1 MKYAIISDIHANL
14 DALRVVLDDADE
26 QGVDRIVC
34 LGDIVGYGP
43 QPAEAVKLVRSR
55 AAAVVAGNHD
65 DAVSGRA
72 DESNFI
78 DFAADA
84 VKRHREA
91 LGEEELEWLRSLPY
105 ICELPGNALAAHGDV
120 ADARRFQYIL
130 GVEAAAA
137 NFKATGA
144 QLLFVGHTHLPCLFL
159 TGGSGNVYM
168 TPPQDFVVEE
178 GKRYIVNVGT
188 VGYPRD
194 TTGPVYSTYVIY
206 DTEEKSVVFRQL
218 PFSMSSVM
226 QHGTT
231 VPAPAGKPA
240 KHHRLFA
247 AVAAAV
253 LCALAVA
260 IAAFAFLGR
269 APDAAVD
276 GFGTMRVVA
285 TKTLDIYDG
294 QKKVRANLFLSDD
307 SSPAVVRVVFH
318 DSKGRDIQGPVFDV
332 KRSSTK
338 ALNLHKRADKVSV
351 SVIQPEGVDA
361 PVIERFDP
369 SVSVE

>member
-1 MKYAIISDIHANL
+1 MRYAIISDVHANL
-14 DALRVVLDDADE
+14 DALRLVLDDADE
-26 QGVDRIVC
+26 QGADRIVC

-43 QPAEAVKLVRSR
+43 QPAEAVTLVRSR

-91 LGEEELEWLRSLPY
+91 LGEEQLEWLRSLPY

-120 ADARRFQYIL
+120 VDARRFQYIL

-137 NFKATGA
+137 NFKATDA
-144 QLLFVGHTHLPCLFL
+144 QILFVGHTHLPCLFL
-159 TGGSGNVYM
+159 TGRSGSVYM

-194 TTGPVYSTYVIY
+194 TTGPVYSTYAIY
-206 DTEEKSVVFRQL
+206 DTEEKSVVFRKL

-226 QHGTT
+226 QHGAAA
-231 VPAPAGKPA
+231 APAKKSA
-240 KHHRLFA
+240 KMPFA
-247 AVAAAV
+247 AAAALCAIAMAVAALV
-253 LCALAVA
+253 
-260 IAAFAFLGR
+260 FSGGNP
-269 APDAAVD
+269 APEDSGSAD
-276 GFGTMRVVA
+276 VVA
-285 TKTLDIYDG
+285 TKTLDVYEG
-294 QKKVRANLFLSDD
+294 QKKVRANLFLSEG
-307 SSPAVVRVVFH
+307 SAPAVVRVVFH
-318 DSKGRDIQGPVFDV
+318 DGKGRDIPGPVFDV
-332 KRSSTK
+332 RRSSTK
-338 ALNLHKRADKVSV
+338 AMDLPKKADRVSV
-351 SVIQPEGVDA
+351 SVIRTEGVAA
-361 PVIERFDP
+361 PSIERFEP
-369 SVSVE
+369 GVSVE